1 MSEEARRKSREFV
14 DANVEFNVKK
24 NDIVPFISFG
34 FDKYHNNLINEVICG
49 PNNMIRKS
57 DLEVFLRKYGYNDCK
72 CRKSNI
78 TYIIR

>member
-1 MSEEARRKSREFV
+1 MPSENESIVQMKTAKICI
-14 DANVEFNVKK
+14 DNVKK